1 MITNDQNVN
10 SSDEMNGKIC
20 LEDLAKMTGFPVELI
35 KEELFNG
42 QISDHVSMDSLRSA
56 MLSYID
62 STILLADKE

>member
-1 MITNDQNVN
+1 MITNNQDVKR
-10 SSDEMNGKIC
+10 SEEMNGKIC

-42 QISDHVSMDSLRSA
+42 QISDHVSMESLRSA

-62 STILLADKE
+62 STILLSDKK